1 MANRSRILKTVLIDL
16 SGTLHIGNEITPSA
30 VEALEKLRQK
40 NLKIKFV
47 TNTTK
52 ESRRIL
58 FERLCKLGFK
68 IRDDEI
74 WSSLWAARD
83 TVACRSL
90 KPFLLVSSEALE
102 DFKGLTEFEGEPNAV
117 VVGLAPEHFHYESL
131 NKAFRLLLD
140 GASLIAIHEARYYKS
155 DNNQLALGP
164 GPFVKALEYAA
175 SCKAEVLGKPCPAF
189 FRTGLEGVDAEEAI
203 MIGDDAR
210 DDIQGAQALGMR
222 GYLVK
227 TGKYREGDE
236 NKINPPPYRIVDNFA
251 AAVEDIL
258 KELTNQEVSA

>member
-1 MANRSRILKTVLIDL
+1 
-16 SGTLHIGNEITPSA
+16 
-30 VEALEKLRQK
+30 
-40 NLKIKFV
+40 
-47 TNTTK
+47 
-52 ESRRIL
+52 
-58 FERLCKLGFK
+58 
-68 IRDDEI
+68 
-74 WSSLWAARD
+74 
-83 TVACRSL
+83 
-90 KPFLLVSSEALE
+90 
-102 DFKGLTEFEGEPNAV
+102 
-117 VVGLAPEHFHYESL
+117 
-131 NKAFRLLLD
+131 
-140 GASLIAIHEARYYKS
+140 
-155 DNNQLALGP
+155 
-164 GPFVKALEYAA
+164 PFVKALEYAA